1 MGNRIE
7 FSRYLISPDGL
18 AALGKFGCVVYEK
31 LGSWEMVAAV
41 VTALYNKLFY
51 DPRTEPFFR
60 NLDHSRV
67 MAHFTG
73 FLSCALGN
81 RMPLSPK
88 QVWLIHRDMLWSP
101 ARALQQASHAALA
114 EGRHYPAS
122 NHSQASTS
130 STMLSSACPMM
141 TADRPSADSDSAV
154 VHHGC
159 PVAGQSGHSQAAS
172 MTSADSDSTMSKS
185 GLDGCP
191 VAGPSWTAAG
201 PSSMLGACPVT
212 PTHRLSANSD
222 STSVHN
228 GCPVAG
234 HSQAEGGVG
243 PPILRPDHVN
253 ILIEMLRDV
262 LTELDAKE
270 ELINET
276 TSLLHSLSWVFER
289 GDIFDDPRN
298 EEKQWQDSHSTQ
310 GFVDPHA
317 YTNVDPWVLVA
328 ATVENC

>member
-1 MGNRIE
+1 MQPQA
-7 FSRYLISPDGL
+7 S
-18 AALGKFGCVVYEK
+18 
-31 LGSWEMVAAV
+31 VA
-41 VTALYNKLFY
+41 
-51 DPRTEPFFR
+51 DPPGHRHTHTHIHLRPW
-60 NLDHSRV
+60 
-67 MAHFTG
+67 
-73 FLSCALGN
+73 SC
-81 RMPLSPK
+81 SPK

-253 ILIEMLRDV
+253 ILVRAHDGQGKGKCRVHGAVWVSGHLGEGACV
-262 LTELDAKE
+262 VTQ
-270 ELINET
+270 
-276 TSLLHSLSWVFER
+276 HSSMVGCIILVR
-289 GDIFDDPRN
+289 A
-298 EEKQWQDSHSTQ
+298 
-310 GFVDPHA
+310 HA
-317 YTNVDPWVLVA
+317 W
-328 ATVENC
+328 